1 MQVRPNSYNVDR
13 DRVLHLLSTLEEGSS
28 HTECL
33 YMKGGGYQLIGLGQT
48 LAKWSTRVRAQG
60 SSGTLGAVCPNAQ
73 KFLTLAQNSGLE
85 CELL

>member
-1 MQVRPNSYNVDR
+1 M
-13 DRVLHLLSTLEEGSS
+13 LHLLSTSNKGSLRA
-28 HTECL
+28 ERR
-33 YMKGGGYQLIGLGQT
+33 YMKGGGCQLTGLGRT
-48 LAKWSTRVRAQG
+48 LDKWSTRVRAQG